1 MSSAGILNL
10 PITALPVDNFHD
22 RVLWCKSTGINYNM
36 HGWILCRYCATG
48 WFWWISGLRAV
59 TMWSSSSF
67 TKTDRHQR
75 SRTIQPTTANRRG
88 CEISPL
94 AWLHQALGYIY
105 SLFVLRKHRW
115 VGAKKDVT
123 PLLTHWSYIFL
134 ALTHRHGIM
143 YSCTGSW
150 VNDNYQR
157 ISSCDGAWFR
167 NLNPWLS
174 VLVIHV
180 YP

>member
-1 MSSAGILNL
+1 
-10 PITALPVDNFHD
+10 
-22 RVLWCKSTGINYNM
+22 M

-115 VGAKKDVT
+115 VSAKKRRYSIANALELRLSCTNPSTWYHVFVYWQLGKWQLST
-123 PLLTHWSYIFL
+123 NFVLWWCLVSKSKPL
-134 ALTHRHGIM
+134 ALSVSYTCVPL
-143 YSCTGSW
+143 SCE
-150 VNDNYQR
+150 N
-157 ISSCDGAWFR
+157 
-167 NLNPWLS
+167 
-174 VLVIHV
+174 VIQM
-180 YP
+180 